1 MMTEDQKKLVESN
14 IKLAYDYVYKYG
26 SSFGHDF
33 DDSVQIA
40 SLGLCNAA
48 LTFDASKGYAFST
61 YAYKCMSNEFLKI
74 ARAKKAKR
82 RDGSEISFDEEVRS
96 SSGEYIGTYSE
107 IIPSKLDVEN
117 EIVTKETLR
126 WAVNNMSGASKKV
139 IQYYIDNPDTTQ
151 VACAKHLNIAQAT
164 VSRAFTKLKKLYY
177 SD

>member
-14 IKLAYDYVYKYG
+14 MNLAYDYVHKYG
-26 SSFGHDF
+26 LSFGHDF

-48 LTFDASKGYAFST
+48 LTFDDSKGYTFST
-61 YAYKCMSNEFLKI
+61 YAYRCMSNEFLNI

-82 RDGSEISFDEEVRS
+82 RDGSKISFDEEVRS
-96 SSGEYIGTYSE
+96 SFGEYVGTYSE

-126 WAVNNMSGASKKV
+126 WAINRMRGTSKKV

-151 VACAKHLNIAQAT
+151 AACAKHLNIAKAT
-164 VSRAFTKLKKLYY
+164 VSKSIAKLKKLYY
-177 SD
+177 GD

>member
-1 MMTEDQKKLVESN
+1 MTEDQKKLVESN
-14 IKLAYDYVYKYG
+14 IKLAYDYVHKYG

-48 LTFDASKGYAFST
+48 LTFDESKGYEFST
-61 YAYKCMSNEFLKI
+61 YAYKCMSNEFLRI

-82 RDGSEISFDEEVRS
+82 RDGSEISFDEELRS
-96 SSGEYIGTYSE
+96 SSGEYVGTYSE

-126 WAVNNMSGASKKV
+126 WAINSMRGTSKKV

-151 VACAKHLNIAQAT
+151 VACAKHLNITQAT
-164 VSRAFTKLKKLYY
+164 VSRSFAKLKKLYY

>member
-1 MMTEDQKKLVESN
+1 MTEDQKKLVESN
-14 IKLAYDYVYKYG
+14 IKLAYDYVHKYG

-48 LTFDASKGYAFST
+48 LTFDESKGYEFST
-61 YAYKCMSNEFLKI
+61 YAYKCMSNEFLRI

-82 RDGSEISFDEEVRS
+82 RDGSEISFDEELRS
-96 SSGEYIGTYSE
+96 SSGEYVGTYSE

-126 WAVNNMSGASKKV
+126 WAINSMRGTSKKV

-151 VACAKHLNIAQAT
+151 VACAKHLNITQST
-164 VSRAFTKLKKLYY
+164 VSRSFAKLKKLYY

>member
-14 IKLAYDYVYKYG
+14 IKLAYDYVHKYG

-48 LTFDASKGYAFST
+48 LTFDESKGYEFST
-61 YAYKCMSNEFLKI
+61 YAYKCMSNEFLRI

-82 RDGSEISFDEEVRS
+82 RDGSEISFDEELRS
-96 SSGEYIGTYSE
+96 SSGEYVGTYSE

-126 WAVNNMSGASKKV
+126 WAINSMRGTSKKV

-151 VACAKHLNIAQAT
+151 VACAKHLNITQAT
-164 VSRAFTKLKKLYY
+164 VSRSFAKLKKLYY